1 VHSAAEAPETAQKGN
16 LAGKDEA
23 KMKLRRIV
31 SLWLFAI
38 GSLLLTTSAI
48 LYITPHGRVA
58 YWAGWTFWGLS
69 KDQWTA
75 LHINLGLLF
84 VIAGILHT
92 YLNWRPITIYLKNKS
107 RRLVVLTAEFSLV
120 LVVTIVTLVATQLAL
135 PPHQWVLDLNEAI
148 KDSASERFGEPPYGH
163 AELSSLQTLAR
174 RLDINLVLA
183 MERLRASGYEF
194 EGPRTTLLEIAEAHG
209 VTPQVVWEA
218 MQPDPSEIGDG
229 PPPMPA
235 IPAPG
240 TGKRTVGGICEEY
253 GFELGEI
260 IAVLSENGLD
270 VTADETLKEIGDR
283 NDTSPGEL
291 YEMIRQSQQ

>member
-1 VHSAAEAPETAQKGN
+1 
-16 LAGKDEA
+16 
-23 KMKLRRIV
+23 MKLRRIV

-38 GSLLLTTSAI
+38 GSLLLATSAI

-107 RRLVVLTAEFSLV
+107 RRLVVLTAEFCLV
-120 LVVTIVTLVATQLAL
+120 LVVTIITLVATQLAL
-135 PPHQWVLDLNEAI
+135 PPQQWVLDFNEAI

-163 AELSSLQTLAR
+163 AELSTLQTLTR
-174 RLDINLVLA
+174 RMDIDTNLA
-183 MERLRASGYEF
+183 MERLRTAGYEV
-194 EGPRTTLLEIAEAHG
+194 EGPRTTLMEIAEIHE

-218 MQPDPSEIGDG
+218 MQPDPSEIGG
-229 PPPMPA
+229 GGATMPA

-240 TGKRTVGGICEEY
+240 NGKKTVAGLCEEY
-253 GFELGEI
+253 GLDLEQI
-260 IAVLSENGLD
+260 IALLSENGIE
-270 VTADETLKEIGDR
+270 VTAEETLKEIGDR

-291 YEMIRQSQQ
+291 YEIIRLSQQ

>member
-1 VHSAAEAPETAQKGN
+1 
-16 LAGKDEA
+16 
-23 KMKLRRIV
+23 MKLRRIV

-48 LYITPHGRVA
+48 LYISPHGRVA

-107 RRLVVLTAEFSLV
+107 RRLVVLTAEFCLV
-120 LVVTIVTLVATQLAL
+120 LVVTIITLVATQFAL
-135 PPHQWVLDLNEAI
+135 PPQQWVLDLNEAI

-163 AELSSLQTLAR
+163 AELSTVQTLTR
-174 RLDINLVLA
+174 RMEIDTDLA
-183 MERLRASGYEF
+183 MERLRAAGYEV
-194 EGPRTTLLEIAEAHG
+194 EGPRTTLMEIAEIHE
-209 VTPQVVWEA
+209 VTPQMVWKA
-218 MQPDPSEIGDG
+218 MQPDPEELPGGST
-229 PPPMPA
+229 PMPP

-240 TGKRTVGGICEEY
+240 NGKKTVAGLCEEF
-253 GFELGEI
+253 GLDLGQI
-260 IAVLSENGLD
+260 VALLSESGIE
-270 VTADETLKEIGDR
+270 VTAEETLKEIGDR
-283 NDTSPGEL
+283 NDTSPGEI
-291 YEMIRQSQQ
+291 YDIIRSSQQ